1 MTVSDVKINIKMK
14 KTVVIINELIF
25 AYKILSLK
33 NLQIFFFF

>member
-25 AYKILSLK
+25 AYKIL
-33 NLQIFFFF
+33 